1 MILLP
6 VLLPAVAA
14 VIAFFIRAH
23 LPRRLLLAATAA
35 LHTAVTAWMWVAPG
49 QFPALGDW
57 MALDGLGRL
66 FLGITSLLFLAVS
79 VYAVGF
85 LQRESRGPAAG
96 PAGPADR
103 AAYPAAYPAA
113 DPTAVPSANPST
125 DPSANPSADPSAVRS
140 ADPEEG
146 FLFTNIPEALF
157 TACLL
162 GFLAAMTLVTVSV
175 HFGLVWVA
183 IEATTLVSAPLIYY
197 HRHHRSLEA
206 AWKYILLCSVG
217 IAVALLGTYFVAAAV
232 PRGGGGVSSLT
243 FDRLLGRAAELD
255 PRWLKAGFLLLV
267 VGYGTKMGLAPLHA
281 WLPDAHSEA
290 PSVVSALLS
299 GALLNCAFL
308 AILRVVSVL
317 AAAGLGEFS
326 RQTLLVF
333 GLASMA
339 VAAGL
344 IIGQGDYKRML
355 AYSSVEHMGILAVGI
370 GLGGTGDWGAL
381 FHAVNHSLTKAA
393 LFLLAGNLLA
403 VYGTKKISEVGG
415 AVRRI
420 PVTGVLW
427 IAGIFAILGAPPFGA
442 FSSELAILRAAIGSG
457 SWLVVVLYSL
467 LLAAVF
473 AGMIGVLVRMAQGT
487 PPPGQAAA
495 ARTEPAW
502 PARPALGGLVPAG
515 SAMSHREPVLALLSP
530 VALLAATLALGIFVP
545 DFLGRTLQQA
555 MRLLGA

>member
-1 MILLP
+1 
-6 VLLPAVAA
+6 
-14 VIAFFIRAH
+14 
-23 LPRRLLLAATAA
+23 
-35 LHTAVTAWMWVAPG
+35 
-49 QFPALGDW
+49 
-57 MALDGLGRL
+57 
-66 FLGITSLLFLAVS
+66 
-79 VYAVGF
+79 
-85 LQRESRGPAAG
+85 
-96 PAGPADR
+96 
-103 AAYPAAYPAA
+103 
-113 DPTAVPSANPST
+113 
-125 DPSANPSADPSAVRS
+125 
-140 ADPEEG
+140 
-146 FLFTNIPEALF
+146 
-157 TACLL
+157 
-162 GFLAAMTLVTVSV
+162 
-175 HFGLVWVA
+175 
-183 IEATTLVSAPLIYY
+183 
-197 HRHHRSLEA
+197 
-206 AWKYILLCSVG
+206 VG

-243 FDRLLGRAAELD
+243 FERLLARAGQLD

-317 AAAGLGEFS
+317 SAAELGEFS

-381 FHAVNHSLTKAA
+381 FHAVNHSLVKAA

-403 VYGTKKISEVGG
+403 VYGTKKIPEVSG
-415 AVRRI
+415 ALRRV

-427 IAGIFAILGAPPFGA
+427 IAGFFAILGAPPFGA

-457 SWLVVVLYSL
+457 SWLVVVLYSV

-487 PPPGQAAA
+487 PGSVQATVPAESVAAPAKRVAAA
-495 ARTEPAW
+495 AERIA
-502 PARPALGGLVPAG
+502 VPAERAPG
-515 SAMSHREPVLALLSP
+515 AEPLLALLSP
-530 VALLAATLALGIFVP
+530 IGLLAASLALGLFVP

-555 MRLLGA
+555 MRLIGA